1 MTRHLYP
8 VLLLSLLTPLAGCD
22 GASSTPAESPRKI
35 AARAATLTP
44 ADPRLA
50 ALYETSCRACHAS
63 AEAGAPLA
71 GDTRAWAPRWDKGMP
86 ILVEHTIS
94 GFNGMPAG
102 GQCFSCEP
110 ADYEALIRFLAGH
123 GPAREGTPS

>member
-1 MTRHLYP
+1 MIRRLYP
-8 VLLLSLLTPLAGCD
+8 LLLSLLIPLAGCGD
-22 GASSTPAESPRKI
+22 ASPPGADSPQEI
-35 AARAATLTP
+35 AARAASLTP

-50 ALYETSCRACHAS
+50 ALYDTSCRACHAS

-71 GDTRAWAPRWDKGMP
+71 GDTRAWAPRWDKGLP
-86 ILVEHTIS
+86 VLVEHTIS

-102 GQCFSCEP
+102 GQCFSCGP

-123 GPAREGTPS
+123 APAREGNPS